1 MIWQKAVSILVG
13 YLFGNF
19 QTAFIIGKLNHIDIR
34 DYGSGNSGTTNAMRT
49 LGKKS
54 GFLTY
59 FGDMIKAVLAIL
71 LTYFLFSKNC
81 AEHQFLFALYTGFG
95 VILGH
100 NFPFYMNFRGGKGIA
115 AFSGLVIGM
124 IPFDWKF
131 FAFGFVIFFG
141 TLYIT
146 KYVSLSSLVL
156 MLCFFVEM
164 ITFGQLNMIHN
175 LHESDRLEVY
185 ILAFVL
191 MALSYIRHS
200 ENIKR
205 LLNGT
210 ERRIGSK
217 KEAEN
222 G

>member
-1 MIWQKAVSILVG
+1 MSVQKLLSILIG
-13 YLFGNF
+13 YIFGLL

-59 FGDMIKAVLAIL
+59 FGDMFKAVLAIIV
-71 LTYFLFSKNC
+71 TYFLFSTKC
-81 AEHQFLFALYTGFG
+81 EGHMFIIALYTGFG

-115 AFSGLVIGM
+115 AFSGLVIGLM
-124 IPFDWKF
+124 IYDYKF
-131 FAFGFVIFFG
+131 FIFGFVIFFG
-141 TLYIT
+141 TLLIT
-146 KYVSLSSLVL
+146 KYVSLSSLIL
-156 MLCFFVEM
+156 MFCFFVEM
-164 ITFGQLNMIHN
+164 VAFGQLKMINH
-175 LHESDRLEVY
+175 LHDSDRLEAY
-185 ILAFVL
+185 ALAFVL
-191 MALSYIRHS
+191 MALSFIRHRA
-200 ENIKR
+200 NIKR

-217 KEAEN
+217 KED
-222 G
+222 